1 MATLRDIR
9 RRIRSVEST
18 QKITRAMKLVAA
30 AKLRRAQERILSA
43 RPYAVKMAEL
53 LSSLVRRAES
63 EAHPLLV
70 RRPAARKRLV
80 IVTADKGLCGAF
92 NSNILRASLGFL
104 REQGEASVTLVV
116 VGKKARDFYR
126 RRPYEIKSE
135 MLGFFDRLAY
145 EHAQELAGGLMQEY
159 LAGEVDEVH
168 LMYNEFRS
176 VAVQRVKREQ
186 LLPIEPAGAVGPGE
200 GGGDYIYE
208 PSPEAILAALLP
220 RHTLSTHTVFCLKT
234 PLDMQAQGCLLALLN
249 SLVANYLVR
258 LHVTTHVTTA
268 LMARLPVP
276 RPSRR
281 SSACRELTA
290 LARVLAAT
298 GIDAAPDAYARLN
311 AVVAELYQLSSGQYE
326 HIVSSF
332 PLLSNDLRQRCLQT
346 HKQATEARKHGK
358 DF

>member
-53 LSSLVRRAES
+53 LSSLVGRAEG

-70 RRPAARKRLV
+70 RRPPTRKRLV
-80 IVTADKGLCGAF
+80 VITADKGLCGAF
-92 NSNILRASLGFL
+92 NSNILRASLAFL
-104 REQGEASVTLVV
+104 REQGETSVTLVV

-126 RRPYEIKSE
+126 RRPWEVKSE

-145 EHAQELAGGLMQEY
+145 THAQELAGGLMREY
-159 LAGEVDEVH
+159 LSGEVDEVH

-186 LLPIEPAGAVGPGE
+186 LLPIEPEQAAE
-200 GGGDYIYE
+200 AQAEATGDYIYE

-220 RHTLSTHTVFCLKT
+220 RH
-234 PLDMQAQGCLLALLN
+234 
-249 SLVANYLVR
+249 
-258 LHVTTHVTTA
+258 VTTQVYRA
-268 LMARLPVP
+268 LMESVAGEYGARM
-276 RPSRR
+276 
-281 SSACRELTA
+281 TA
-290 LARVLAAT
+290 MEAAT
-298 GIDAAPDAYARLN
+298 KNAKEMIGVLTIQYNKARQERITKELLDI
-311 AVVAELYQLSSGQYE
+311 VGGAEA
-326 HIVSSF
+326 
-332 PLLSNDLRQRCLQT
+332 LRQ
-346 HKQATEARKHGK
+346 AVEA
-358 DF
+358 

>member
-30 AKLRRAQERILSA
+30 AKLRRAQERILAA

-53 LSSLVRRAES
+53 LSSLVRRAEG

-80 IVTADKGLCGAF
+80 IITADKGLCGAF
-92 NSNILRASLGFL
+92 NSNILRASLAFL
-104 REQGEASVTLVV
+104 REQGETSITLVV

-126 RRPYEIKSE
+126 RRPYQVKSE

-145 EHAQELAGGLMQEY
+145 SHAQELAGGLMQEY
-159 LAGEVDEVH
+159 LADEVDEVH

-186 LLPIEPAGAVGPGE
+186 LLPIEPEHAAEGEGEAGA
-200 GGGDYIYE
+200 GDYIYE

-220 RHTLSTHTVFCLKT
+220 RH
-234 PLDMQAQGCLLALLN
+234 
-249 SLVANYLVR
+249 
-258 LHVTTHVTTA
+258 VTTQVYRA
-268 LMARLPVP
+268 LMESVAGEYGARM
-276 RPSRR
+276 
-281 SSACRELTA
+281 TA
-290 LARVLAAT
+290 MEAAT
-298 GIDAAPDAYARLN
+298 KNAKEMIGVLTIQYNKARQERITKELLDI
-311 AVVAELYQLSSGQYE
+311 VGGAEA
-326 HIVSSF
+326 
-332 PLLSNDLRQRCLQT
+332 LRQ
-346 HKQATEARKHGK
+346 AVEA
-358 DF
+358 